1 LAGRLINKVIKE
13 ITFMKKLFIPVLMM
27 LGITVVR
34 GQDTLYVKDSVI
46 YTSKGAVVFH
56 SYAEGTDAKRPS
68 PYTVRYKRDIPI
80 NLGLIGLNVLGVQL
94 VNNKKDIT
102 PAELATKTRDKV
114 PFFDRGNIGYFDEDI
129 DKASYTGFYAS
140 FAWPV
145 VMMLADGDQ
154 TRHIGQVLT
163 MYIQTMAVTG
173 ALFSITAGLVERS
186 RPLVY
191 GENTPIGRR
200 LSNNSQRSFYA
211 GHTAATAASS
221 FFTAKVFSDMNP
233 DSKLKPVVWVVAAG
247 LPALVGYQR
256 YKSGQHFLSDNII
269 GYGIGAA
276 AGILI
281 PKWHKTKKSNN
292 MSILPAFGPNYQGMA
307 MVYKF

>member
-1 LAGRLINKVIKE
+1 MKRLLLPALVMLCVNV
-13 ITFMKKLFIPVLMM
+13 VL
-27 LGITVVR
+27 
-34 GQDTLYVKDSVI
+34 GQDTLYVKDSAI
-46 YTSKGAVVFH
+46 YSSNGTVVFS
-56 SYAEGTDAKRPS
+56 SYSDVAGSKRPS
-68 PYTVRYKRDIPI
+68 PYTVKYKRDIPI

-94 VNNKKDIT
+94 VNNKKDLT

-114 PFFDRGNIGYFDEDI
+114 PFFDRGNVGYFDEDI
-129 DKASYTGFYAS
+129 DKASYTPFYAS

-145 VMMLADGDQ
+145 VMMLVDGDQ

-200 LSNNSQRSFYA
+200 LSNNSQRSFFA

-233 DSKLKPVVWVVAAG
+233 DSKLRPVVWVIAAG

-256 YKSGQHFLSDNII
+256 YKSGQHFLSDNLV

-281 PKWHKTKKSNN
+281 PKWHKTRKANN
-292 MSILPAFGPNYQGMA
+292 MSIMPAFGPDYKGMA
-307 MVYKF
+307 MVYKLP

>member
-1 LAGRLINKVIKE
+1 MFLAGNSASA
-13 ITFMKKLFIPVLMM
+13 
-27 LGITVVR
+27 
-34 GQDTLYVKDSVI
+34 QDTLYVKVAAID
-46 YTSKGAVVFH
+46 TSKNTVVFS
-56 SYAEGTDAKRPS
+56 SYAEEKDAKRPS
-68 PYTVRYKRDIPI
+68 PYTVKYKRDIPI

-94 VNNKKDIT
+94 VNNKKDLT

-114 PFFDRGNIGYFDEDI
+114 PFFDRGNVGYFDEGI

-145 VMMLADGDQ
+145 VMMLVDGDQ

-200 LSNNSQRSFYA
+200 LSNNSQRSFFA

-233 DSKLKPVVWVVAAG
+233 DSRLKPVVWVIAAG

-256 YKSGQHFLSDNII
+256 YKSGQHFLSDNIV

-281 PKWHKTKKSNN
+281 PKWHKTKKSTN
-292 MSILPAFGPNYQGMA
+292 MSIMPAFGPNYQGMS
-307 MVYKF
+307 MVYKLK

>member
-1 LAGRLINKVIKE
+1 
-13 ITFMKKLFIPVLMM
+13 MKKLLIPVLLL
-27 LGITVVR
+27 LGISSVKA
-34 GQDTLYVKDSVI
+34 QDTLYVTDTAI
-46 YTSKGAVVFH
+46 YAAKTNKVYV
-56 SYAEGTDAKRPS
+56 SYSADGEVKRPS

-80 NLGLIGLNVLGVQL
+80 NIGLIGLNYLGVTL

-102 PAELATKTRDKV
+102 PAEAMALKKENV
-114 PFFDRGNIGYFDEDI
+114 PFFDRGNVGYFDESI
-129 DKASYTGFYAS
+129 DKASYTPFYAS

-145 VMMLADGDQ
+145 VMMFVDGDQ
-154 TRHIGQVLT
+154 TRHLGQVVT

-173 ALFSITAGLVERS
+173 AMFSITAGLVNRP

-191 GENTPIGRR
+191 GANTPMDRR
-200 LSNNSQRSFYA
+200 TSNNSQRSFFA

-256 YKSGQHFLSDNII
+256 YKSGQHFLSDNIL
-269 GYGIGAA
+269 GYAIGAA
-276 AGILI
+276 TGILI
-281 PKWHKTKKSNN
+281 PKWHKTAASKN
-292 MSILPAFGPNYQGMA
+292 MSIMPAFGPNYQGMA

>member
-1 LAGRLINKVIKE
+1 
-13 ITFMKKLFIPVLMM
+13 MKKLLLPTLLLMSFGS
-27 LGITVVR
+27 LEA
-34 GQDTLYVKDSVI
+34 QDTLYVKDSAI
-46 YTSKGAVVFH
+46 YASNGTTVFS
-56 SYAEGTDAKRPS
+56 SYAEGTDVKRPS
-68 PYTVRYKRDIPI
+68 PYTVKYKRDIPI
-80 NLGLIGLNVLGVQL
+80 NLGLIGLNVLGVYL
-94 VNNKKDIT
+94 VNAKEDLT
-102 PAELATKTRDKV
+102 MAELATKTRDKV
-114 PFFDRGNIGYFDEDI
+114 PFFDRGNVGYFDEDI
-129 DKASYTGFYAS
+129 DKASYTPFYAS

-173 ALFSITAGLVERS
+173 AMFSITAGLVERS

-211 GHTAATAASS
+211 GHTAATAAST

-233 DSKLKPVVWVVAAG
+233 DSKLKPVVWVIAAG

-256 YKSGQHFLSDNII
+256 YKSGQHFLSDNLL
-269 GYGIGAA
+269 GYGLGAA

-281 PKWHKTKKSNN
+281 PKWHKTSKKSKD
-292 MSILPAFGPNYQGMA
+292 MGIFPAIGPDYRGLV
-307 MVYKF
+307 MVYKFK